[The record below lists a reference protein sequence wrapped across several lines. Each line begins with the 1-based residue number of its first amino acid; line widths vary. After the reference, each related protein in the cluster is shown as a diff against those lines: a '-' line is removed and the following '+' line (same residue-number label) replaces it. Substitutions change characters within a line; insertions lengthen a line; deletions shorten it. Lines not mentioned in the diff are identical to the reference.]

1 MSINKKPDGWS
12 IILILLLLCYVLSM
26 IWINFHAALW
36 YRMDC
41 YTYAYEGRLMFESR
55 SFFPENWI
63 FGNQYHIVS
72 SPNLAALFYGLTKDS
87 VSAMAFA
94 ASLSIILVLLSFLW
108 CFKPFVEK
116 QALWAGALCLLGGAI
131 FGTDAALY
139 ISGLQ
144 VLYTMCSYY
153 ACYLIG
159 ILLTLGIWIRLR
171 LGKHVSIWLTLL
183 ALLLN
188 FALGMQSLREM
199 LVLVIPLFLTDF
211 LFSFYSS
218 EKGKARLHLSIF
230 CFLFLCG
237 VFAFE
242 MAGHFYMKSLN
253 VPSTPIIGNL
263 EIDIIPSHLLA
274 NFWAS
279 TKNLLRISGLAIAMD
294 GIKHLP
300 LSLCALCIVLAVL
313 FALFLI
319 FKNRDR
325 SPLALSIV
333 FSLLSV
339 LCVFGIGIFFM
350 RTRDIYYFVY
360 WLLASLSIVYL
371 LNHERFRQKH
381 TLFAALIAI
390 CCFNYCFSF
399 IPNYIDYYK
408 NHNTL
413 ESFAMSLANREIR
426 VIYTDGMPV
435 IAAASHD
442 RIVSQSYWLDFSMDS
457 GYPLMFFPSD
467 KHTAVYNDEYYANSL
482 ICISDTTQQAIEQA
496 PDEYKNAIMGNLLFV
511 DQITIRGNTFRLF
524 ETKKRIICPPSSIM

>member
-1 MSINKKPDGWS
+1 MRPNKQHCWS
-12 IILILLLLCYVLSM
+12 ISTRALLLLFIASM

-41 YTYAYEGRLMFESR
+41 YTYAYEGRLMFEAR

-63 FGNQYHIVS
+63 FSNQFHIVS

-94 ASLSIILVLLSFLW
+94 SSLSILLVLLSFLW

-116 QALWAGALCLLGGAI
+116 QALWAGALCILGGVI
-131 FGTDAALY
+131 LGTDAALY

-171 LGKHVSIWLTLL
+171 LGKHVSFWLILL
-183 ALLLN
+183 DLLLN

-199 LVLVIPLFLTDF
+199 LVLVIPLFMTEF
-211 LFSFYSS
+211 LFSFYPY
-218 EKGKARLHLSIF
+218 EKGKARLHLSSLS
-230 CFLFLCG
+230 FLFLWG

-242 MAGHFYMKSLN
+242 LAGHFYMNSLHI
-253 VPSTPIIGNL
+253 PSTPNIGDL
-263 EIDIIPSHLLA
+263 ALDILPSHVFP

-279 TKNLLRISGLAIAMD
+279 TKNLLRISGLSLAMD
-294 GIKHLP
+294 GIKYLP
-300 LSLCALCIVLAVL
+300 LSICALSIVAAVF

-325 SPLALSIV
+325 SPLAMSIV
-333 FSLLSV
+333 FSLLSI
-339 LCVFGIGIFFM
+339 LCVYGIGIFFM
-350 RTRDIYYFVY
+350 RTRDIYFFVY

-371 LNHERFRQKH
+371 LNQEKFRLKN
-381 TLFAALIAI
+381 TVFAALTAI
-390 CCFNYCFSF
+390 CCINYCFSF
-399 IPNYIDYYK
+399 IPDFIDNNK
-408 NHNTL
+408 NHNKL
-413 ESFAMSLANREIR
+413 ESFAQSLADNGVR
-426 VIYTDGMPV
+426 VIYMDGMPV

-442 RIVSQSYWLDFSMDS
+442 RIVSQSYWLDYSIEN
-457 GYPLMFFPSD
+457 GYPLTFFPSD
-467 KHTAVYNDEYYANSL
+467 KHITVYNDAYYANSL
-482 ICISDTTQQAIEQA
+482 ICISDTAQEALDQA
-496 PDEYKNAIMGNLLFV
+496 PDDYKNELMDNLVFI
-511 DQITIRGNTFRLF
+511 DQITIRGNTYRLF
-524 ETKKRIICPPSSIM
+524 QTKKRIISPSSAIKM